1 MGCKGLNKV
10 CERGYHFVNGRYV
23 KGVPFVKERYTKA
36 APSLSKMVYK
46 ECGVGRQAV
55 AYSYETLLTTS
66 QGHKPV
72 FTVQDTGLT
81 EQNYVCST

>member
-23 KGVPFVKERYTKA
+23 KGAPF
-36 APSLSKMVYK
+36 LSKMVYK
-46 ECGVGRQAV
+46 ECGVGPQAV